1 MEVPPNHPFIDEPS
15 ITSILIGFSYINHP
29 FGATTIYGNPH
40 ICSMPGG
47 TTPLPGLLKVH
58 HFFWEDE
65 VRNMKVSVVYI
76 YIYMYV

>member
-1 MEVPPNHPFIDEPS
+1 MEVPPNHPFLD
-15 ITSILIGFSYINHP
+15 GFSYINHP

-58 HFFWEDE
+58 QFFLG
-65 VRNMKVSVVYI
+65 R
-76 YIYMYV
+76 